1 MDTNDYKL
9 LSLNDVE
16 QQFGIGVSMLK
27 KLIINKEI
35 TVVKVGAKNHIK
47 HSDVI
52 SYIDERTVYRK
63 A

>member
-1 MDTNDYKL
+1 MDNNNYKL

-35 TVVKVGAKNHIK
+35 TVVKVGAKNFVKHI
-47 HSDVI
+47 DVI
-52 SYIDERTVYRK
+52 SYIDERTVVK
-63 A
+63 QL